1 MNDRGNSSN
10 SIINYLKDI
19 IEGISRKLRNIKA
32 GYTHTEEINA
42 DRTIEIVE
50 LRFTEYPIGFSPFSV
65 GEMKKPRRC
74 LSVNRYR
81 RVPLTY

>member
-1 MNDRGNSSN
+1 MNDLGNSSN

-19 IEGISRKLRNIKA
+19 IEGVSRKLRNIKA

-50 LRFTEYPIGFSPFSV
+50 LRFTEYPIGFFPFF
-65 GEMKKPRRC
+65 RRR
-74 LSVNRYR
+74 NEK
-81 RVPLTY
+81 TT